1 MAAGQILP
9 GNLRRNP
16 LIVFGFLLLFVVA
29 AYKTAG
35 FILAGNM
42 TDLALVAI
50 AVAMCALVVA
60 ILNDW
65 RKGLYLFLAWLLFE
79 DFARKYL
86 GNNMAIY
93 FAKDILLAAV
103 YLSFFVAYRRK
114 EKNIEVIR
122 PPFLMALMI
131 FVWFGVLQMFNPGST
146 SIFYG

>member
-42 TDLALVAI
+42 TDLALVTI

-93 FAKDILLAAV
+93 FAKDFLRLVI
-103 YLSFFVAYRRK
+103 YISFIAAYRRK
-114 EKNIEVIR
+114 EVTGFR
-122 PPFLMALMI
+122 PPFLTQLLLC
-131 FVWFGVLQMFNPGST
+131 VWFGG
-146 SIFYG
+146 I